1 VRTKIVT
8 ALAVAA
14 VCSSLLAPIAAA
26 SVFSNV
32 FVFGD
37 SLSDTGNLA
46 EFQGANFPNPPF
58 FNDSVT
64 NGPPAVV
71 LLAQHFGL
79 SERPSLFANGFQDT
93 HNLFGPGF
101 TFGTNYA
108 FAGARAKAST
118 PGQADLTDQVNA
130 FLARPGGGATAP
142 SDALYVVWIGGNDIR
157 TAGHSNDIPTAT
169 GLVTSAV
176 NAIASDIQTLINKGA
191 HTILVPNAGDVGAI
205 PEFTKESPLSQAQLA
220 TQSSILFNQLL
231 QLALANIQVLNPG
244 VNLDEFDFF
253 DFSKDVAANAA
264 SLGITNTTDPC
275 LKANFSPNANCFN
288 LATQQITFDKFLF
301 WDHIHP
307 TGVVQAAWAEG
318 LIAAV
323 PAPEPATLDLVAL
336 GLGLFLFKGR
346 RRGV

>member
-1 VRTKIVT
+1 MRTKLIIS
-8 ALAVAA
+8 LAVVAA
-14 VCSSLLAPIAAA
+14 CTSVFTSIAAA

-32 FVFGD
+32 YVFGD

-79 SERPSLFANGFQDT
+79 PERPSLFANGFQDI

-101 TFGTNYA
+101 QFGTNYA
-108 FAGARAKAST
+108 FAGARAFS

-130 FLARPGGGATAP
+130 FLARPGGSGGAP

-157 TAGHSNDIPTAT
+157 TAGHSNNAVTAS
-169 GLVTSAV
+169 GLVSSAV
-176 NAIASDIQTLINKGA
+176 NAISTDIQTLINRGA
-191 HTILVPNAGDVGAI
+191 HNILVPNAGDVGAI
-205 PEFTKESPLSQAQLA
+205 PEFTKESPPSQAQLA
-220 TQSSILFNQLL
+220 TQSAILFNGLL
-231 QLALANIQVLNPG
+231 HQALVNILALNPRLD
-244 VNLDEFDFF
+244 LDEFDFF

-264 SLGITNTTDPC
+264 SLGITDTTDPC
-275 LKANFSPNANCFN
+275 LKTNFTPNTNCIDPI
-288 LATQQITFDKFLF
+288 THQITFDKFLF

-318 LIAAV
+318 LIEAV
-323 PAPEPATLDLVAL
+323 PGPTT
-336 GLGLFLFKGR
+336 LGLFALGFGVFFFAGR
-346 RRGV
+346 RAGSGARN

>member
-1 VRTKIVT
+1 MRKTLVT
-8 ALAVAA
+8 AVAVAA
-14 VCSSLLAPIAAA
+14 VCISLLASVAAA
-26 SVFSNV
+26 GPFSSV

-64 NGPPAVV
+64 NGPPAVA

-79 SERPSLFANGFQDT
+79 AERPSLFANGFQDT

-101 TFGTNYA
+101 QFGTNYA
-108 FAGARAKAST
+108 FAGARAFN

-130 FLARPGGGATAP
+130 FLARPGGGGVAP

-157 TAGHSNDIPTAT
+157 TAGHSNNAATAAS
-169 GLVTSAV
+169 LVTNAV
-176 NAIASDIQTLINKGA
+176 NAIAADAQTLINKGA

-205 PEFTKESPLSQAQLA
+205 PEFTQESPASQALLA
-220 TQSSILFNQLL
+220 TQSSILFNTLL
-231 QLALANIQVLNPG
+231 HQALANLLVLNPG
-244 VNLDEFDFF
+244 IALDEFDFF
-253 DFSKDVAANAA
+253 DFSKNVAANAA
-264 SLGITNTTDPC
+264 SLGITDTTDPC
-275 LKANFSPNANCFN
+275 LKGNFTPNINCIDPV
-288 LATQQITFDKFLF
+288 THQITFDKFLF

-307 TGVVQAAWAEG
+307 TGVVQAAWSAG

-323 PAPEPATLDLVAL
+323 PGPPTLAL
-336 GLGLFLFKGR
+336 FAMGLAAFRFAR
-346 RRGV
+346 RRQGA

>member
-1 VRTKIVT
+1 MRTKLVT

-14 VCSSLLAPIAAA
+14 VCSSVLASIAAA

-32 FVFGD
+32 YVFGD

-101 TFGTNYA
+101 QFGTNYA
-108 FAGARAKAST
+108 FAGARAFN

-130 FLARPGGGATAP
+130 FLARPGGGGVAP
-142 SDALYVVWIGGNDIR
+142 LDALYVVWIGGNDIR
-157 TAGHSNDIPTAT
+157 TAGHSNNAAT
-169 GLVTSAV
+169 GAGLVTSAV
-176 NAIASDIQTLINKGA
+176 NAIAADIQTLINKGA
-191 HTILVPNAGDVGAI
+191 HSILVPNAGDVGAI
-205 PEFTKESPLSQAQLA
+205 PEFTQESPASQAQLA
-220 TQSSILFNQLL
+220 TQDSILFNVLL
-231 QLALANIQVLNPG
+231 HQALVNILALNPG
-244 VNLDEFDFF
+244 LNLDAFDFF

-264 SLGITNTTDPC
+264 SLGITDTSDPC
-275 LKANFSPNANCFN
+275 LKTNFTPNLNCIDPV
-288 LATQQITFDKFLF
+288 THQITFDKFLF

-307 TGVVQAAWAEG
+307 TAEVQAAWSEG

-323 PAPEPATLDLVAL
+323 VPEPTTLALFAL
-336 GLGLFLFKGR
+336 GLGVFFFTGR
-346 RRGV
+346 RQGA

>member
-14 VCSSLLAPIAAA
+14 VCSSMLASTAAA
-26 SVFSNV
+26 GVFSSV

-58 FNDSVT
+58 FNNSVT

-79 SERPSLFANGFQDT
+79 EERPSLFANGFQDT

-108 FAGARAKAST
+108 FAGARAFN

-130 FLARPGGGATAP
+130 FLARPGGGAAAP

-157 TAGHSNDIPTAT
+157 TAGHSDNAATAAS
-169 GLVTSAV
+169 LVTSAV
-176 NAIASDIQTLINKGA
+176 NAIATDIQTLINKGA
-191 HTILVPNAGDVGAI
+191 HSILVPNAGDVGAI
-205 PEFTKESPLSQAQLA
+205 PEFTKESPASQSQLA
-220 TQSSILFNQLL
+220 TQSAVLFNELL
-231 QLALANIQVLNPG
+231 HVALANIQLLNPG

-275 LKANFSPNANCFN
+275 LRGNFTPNLNCID
-288 LATQQITFDKFLF
+288 LAAQKITFDKFLF

-323 PAPEPATLDLVAL
+323 PEPEPATLTLVAV
-336 GLGLFLFKGR
+336 GLGLFFFVER